1 MKVNFLFEG
10 LTEPTSGHVM
20 IGKHNILRDLEEIK
34 KSLGICPQFDC
45 LFDLL
50 TVEEHLEFYAKV
62 LGGHY
67 EIAYYNKGQKGIS
80 SVA

>member
-1 MKVNFLFEG
+1 
-10 LTEPTSGHVM
+10 M
-20 IGKHNILRDLEEIK
+20 IGKHNVLRDLEEIK

-62 LGGHY
+62 LLGICEITYIGGLTVDSKD
-67 EIAYYNKGQKGIS
+67 NL
-80 SVA
+80 

>member
-1 MKVNFLFEG
+1 MFEG

-20 IGKHNILRDLEEIK
+20 IGKHNVFRDLEEIK

-62 LGGHY
+62 LLGTG
-67 EIAYYNKGQKGIS
+67 EIT
-80 SVA
+80 